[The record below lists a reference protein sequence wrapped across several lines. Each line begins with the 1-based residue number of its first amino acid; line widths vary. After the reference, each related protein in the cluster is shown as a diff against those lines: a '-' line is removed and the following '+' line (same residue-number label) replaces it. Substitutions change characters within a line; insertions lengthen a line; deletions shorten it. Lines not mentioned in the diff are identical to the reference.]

1 MIVSVDYFPVA
12 MFFWYFRY
20 SLCFYFFFL
29 SVLANKR
36 VHNTRTN
43 RLDYGGN
50 PDVDRDPGFFKMNF
64 TTAVLAMVKAPR
76 RGFDNSRKIRWLA
89 DLRQLNTAL
98 ADAFIEMN
106 RSAPCLSKRILY
118 NQ

>member
-1 MIVSVDYFPVA
+1 MIILQL
-12 MFFWYFRY
+12 
-20 SLCFYFFFL
+20 LCFFGILDIACVFSFFL
-29 SVLANKR
+29 VSFLANKR
-36 VHNTRTN
+36 VHNTGTN